1 MRMRRPPLSDT
12 LPIEIPM
19 LKKRPTSLFDQ
30 LKVKTSVRNSVNSI
44 TGLIRIGQT
53 QYEADG
59 KTRVQA

>member
-1 MRMRRPPLSDT
+1 
-12 LPIEIPM
+12 M